1 MLQMKTKLVRRIAVP
16 FFVSLILILELQ
28 PSLFSKNLEDSLHQS
43 NQFWANDYFTEI
55 ITLVNSSYT
64 QHLRLHKN
72 GKFQLYRILLHS
84 KRNWEES
91 RYEGKWKQLSDDKI
105 ILRPN
110 SCRVYTS
117 RTLVDRRAL
126 TRAYDCDHIEMIFAK
141 QINPIKTQAQLER
154 FELRPDQY
162 GSGHGESM
170 NRFKNANNTQIAV
183 VLSSNNDLIAW
194 GIGLSFYK
202 PGQRGRILSDVGI
215 PLQEITIKEVIET
228 SFRFTPSKSNSI
240 KIGDIIQLPKR

>member
-1 MLQMKTKLVRRIAVP
+1 M
-16 FFVSLILILELQ
+16 ELQ
-28 PSLFSKNLEDSLHQS
+28 PSLSSKNLKDSSPQT

-105 ILRPN
+105 MLSPN

-126 TRAYDCDHIEMIFAK
+126 TRAFDCDHVEMIFSR
-141 QINPIKTQAQLER
+141 QINPSKTQAQLER

-162 GSGHGESM
+162 GAKHGEFM
-170 NRFKNANNTQIAV
+170 HRFKNANNTQIAV
-183 VLSSNNDLIAW
+183 VLSSNDDLIAW

-202 PGQRGRILSDVGI
+202 PGQRGIILSDVGI
-215 PLQEITIKEVIET
+215 PLQEISLKEVIET
-228 SFRFTPSKSNSI
+228 SFRFTPTKSNSI